1 MKKNAESQV
10 ILFENFFNQNVG
22 NDFFQLQHRFCH
34 VCDFQIGFLNLYF
47 NKKFTSNACTFETI
61 TEIII
66 NINNFGTIS

>member
-1 MKKNAESQV
+1 MKKKSESQV

-47 NKKFTSNACTFETI
+47 NIRLLVMHVLSKQ
-61 TEIII
+61 
-66 NINNFGTIS
+66 